1 MRPIGLAFAAL
12 LAGAAQAQDVNIAVG
27 GAFTSLDPHFHNLTP
42 NSALTQHLF
51 DRLLEPDADLRPQ
64 PGLAESYRAI
74 SPTSWEFRL
83 RPNIRFHDGTPFTSD
98 DVAFTFSRVPN
109 VAGSPGSYAF
119 FTRPVREV
127 VAVDSLTFRLET
139 NGPAPLIPAMMQG
152 LPMIGRRQGEGR
164 ATGDYNSGRAA
175 IGTGPYRLVSY
186 TPGDRAVFA
195 RNTDWYGGAVTW
207 NRVTYR
213 FIGNDSARLAA
224 LKAGDVDLIDQ
235 VPTRDV
241 AELAR
246 DARFA
251 IFSKPAV
258 RNIYLYLDGW
268 REQTPHVTDHQGRP
282 LTVNPLRD
290 VRVRRALSLAINRA
304 GIVAQVMDGQAA
316 ASGQLLPAGS
326 IGHDPALTPDP
337 HDPKQARRLLSEAGY
352 PQGFTIALHG
362 PNDRYVND
370 AQILQA
376 IAQMWARIGVRV
388 RVEALPSSAYFS
400 RSARD
405 EFSIGLLGWGTGTGE
420 PDSPLANLL
429 ATIDPTRGRGSSNR
443 SRYSNPTFDAVLDR
457 ALATLE
463 LPEREALYRE
473 ATTIAIRDQAIIPL
487 HHQVNLWAAR
497 RGFAF
502 EARNDERTMAMSLY
516 LNP

>member
-1 MRPIGLAFAAL
+1 MRRLALACML
-12 LAGAAQAQDVNIAVG
+12 LTGAAHAQDVNIAVG

-51 DRLLEPDADLRPQ
+51 DRLLEPDANLRPQ
-64 PGLAESYRAI
+64 PGLAESYRAL

-83 RPNIRFHDGTPFTSD
+83 RPGIRFHDGTPFTAD
-98 DVAFTFSRVPN
+98 DVAFTFARVPN
-109 VAGSPGSYAF
+109 VAGSPASYAF

-127 VAVDSLTFRLET
+127 VVVDALTLRLET
-139 NGPAPLIPAMMQG
+139 HGPAPLIPAMMQG
-152 LPMIGRRQGEGR
+152 LPMIGRRQGEGM
-164 ATGDYNSGRAA
+164 TTSDYNSGRAA

-186 TPGDRAVFA
+186 APGDRAVFA

-241 AELAR
+241 ADLAR
-246 DARFA
+246 DGRLSV
-251 IFSKPAV
+251 FSTPSL

-282 LTVNPLRD
+282 LPSNPLRD

-304 GIVAQVMDGQAA
+304 GMVAQVMDGQAA
-316 ASGQLLPAGS
+316 PSGQLLPAGAV
-326 IGHDPALTPDP
+326 GHDPELRPDP
-337 HDPKQARRLLSEAGY
+337 HDPEQARRLLAEAGY
-352 PQGFTIALHG
+352 PQGFTVALHG

-400 RSARD
+400 RTARD

-429 ATIDPTRGRGSSNR
+429 ATINPARGRGASNR
-443 SRYSNPTFDAVLDR
+443 SRYSNPSFDAAVDR
-457 ALATLE
+457 ALATLD
-463 LPEREALYRE
+463 LAEREAVYRE
-473 ATTIAIRDQAIIPL
+473 ATGIAIRDQAIIPL
-487 HHQVNLWAAR
+487 HHQVNIWAAR
-497 RGFAF
+497 RGFTYAP
-502 EARNDERTMAMSLY
+502 RNDERTMAMSLTRS
-516 LNP
+516 P

>member
-1 MRPIGLAFAAL
+1 MRRLALAYAVL

-51 DRLLEPDADLRPQ
+51 DRLLEPDANLRPQ
-64 PGLAESYRAI
+64 PGLAESYRAV
-74 SPTSWEFRL
+74 SPTAWEFRL
-83 RPNIRFHDGTPFTSD
+83 RPGIRFHDGTPFTSD

-127 VAVDSLTFRLET
+127 VVVDAQTFRLET

-152 LPMIGRRQGEGR
+152 LPMIGRRQGEGMV
-164 ATGDYNSGRAA
+164 TSDYNSGRAA

-186 TPGDRAVFA
+186 APGDRAVFA

-241 AELAR
+241 ADLAG
-246 DARFA
+246 DARLTV
-251 IFSKPAV
+251 FSTPSL

-268 REQTPHVTDHQGRP
+268 REQSPQVTDHQGRP
-282 LTVNPLRD
+282 LPANPLRD
-290 VRVRRALSLAINRA
+290 LRVRRALSLAINRA

-316 ASGQLLPAGS
+316 PSGQLLPAGAV
-326 IGHDPALTPDP
+326 GHDPALTPDP
-337 HDPKQARRLLSEAGY
+337 HDPEQARRLLAEAGY
-352 PQGFTIALHG
+352 PQGFTVALHG

-388 RVEALPSSAYFS
+388 RVEALPSASYFS
-400 RSARD
+400 RTARD

-429 ATIDPTRGRGSSNR
+429 ATINPARGRGSSNR
-443 SRYSNPTFDAVLDR
+443 SRYSNPLFDAAVDR
-457 ALATLE
+457 ALGTLD
-463 LPEREALYRE
+463 LAEREAVYRE
-473 ATTIAIRDQAIIPL
+473 ATGLAIRDQAIIPL
-487 HHQVNLWAAR
+487 HHQVNIWAAR
-497 RGFAF
+497 RGFTYAP
-502 EARNDERTMAMSLY
+502 RNDERTMAMSLSRT
-516 LNP
+516 P